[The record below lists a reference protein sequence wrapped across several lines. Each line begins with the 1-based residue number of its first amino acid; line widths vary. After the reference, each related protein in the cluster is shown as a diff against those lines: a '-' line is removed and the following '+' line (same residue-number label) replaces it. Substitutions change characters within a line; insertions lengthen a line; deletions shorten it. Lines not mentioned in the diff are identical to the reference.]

1 MNVYVF
7 GVIFDVFMGEFVNV
21 VSFIV
26 VVVDYNVFSD
36 SVDFFND
43 CGGVE

>member
-1 MNVYVF
+1 MNVYAF
-7 GVIFDVFMGEFVNV
+7 GAIFDVFMGEFVNV
-21 VSFIV
+21 ASFIA

-43 CGGVE
+43 RGGVE